1 MSGRYLYCQ
10 NTSCGIYLGCS
21 GGDSCPIC
29 GWSAGRDMN
38 DESEDDETQPAA
50 E

>member
-10 NTSCGIYLGCS
+10 NTSCGTYLGS
-21 GGDSCPIC
+21 LGGNSCPLC

-38 DESEDDETQPAA
+38 DDESETDEEPRP
-50 E
+50 